1 MPSRAQRSFLGEWW
15 WTIDRLLVGAF
26 VTLMIAGIVLSFAA
40 SPPVAER
47 LGLPLFHFV
56 NRHLFFLAPAVAVMV
71 ITSFLGPRD
80 VRRLAI
86 VLFAIGIAMMA
97 ATLFVGAEI
106 KGARRWLSL
115 AGIAV
120 QPSEFVKPAFVV
132 LAAFLFAES
141 TTRRDVPGKLLAF
154 GLLGLTVGLLV
165 LQPDLGQ
172 TILITAVWGGL
183 FFLAGLSW
191 LWVIGLGGVGLFGV
205 VGAYYTLNHVR
216 QRIDRF
222 LDPESGDTYQIDR
235 SLEAFN
241 HGGWFG
247 TGPGEGTVKRVI
259 PDGHTDFVFAVTG
272 EEFGIIAC
280 MLVACVF
287 AFVVMRGLN
296 HALREHDPFTRLA
309 VAGLTMLFGL
319 QSSINMMVNLHMMP
333 AKGMTLPFISSGGSS
348 MISLGL
354 GMGML
359 LALTRRRPRADM
371 HAAGMAAD
379 AARFASAPA

>member
-1 MPSRAQRSFLGEWW
+1 MISRAERSFVGEWW
-15 WTIDRLLVGAF
+15 WTVDRLLVAAF
-26 VTLMIAGIVLSFAA
+26 VSLMIAGIVLSFAA
-40 SPPVAER
+40 SPPVADR

-56 NRHLFFLAPAVAVMV
+56 NRHLFFLVPAILVMIV
-71 ITSFLGPRD
+71 TSFLAPKD
-80 VRRLAI
+80 IRRLAV
-86 VLFAIGIAMMA
+86 VLFAVGVVMMA

-106 KGARRWLSL
+106 KGARRWLSI
-115 AGIAV
+115 AGVAV

-132 LAAFLFAES
+132 LAAFLFSES
-141 TTRRDVPGKLLAF
+141 MKRRDVPGKLFAF
-154 GLLGLTVGLLV
+154 ALLGVTVGLLV

-172 TILITAVWGGL
+172 TILVAAVWGGL

-191 LWVIGLGGVGLFGV
+191 VWVISLGGAAVFGI
-205 VGAYYTLNHVR
+205 VGAYLMLNHVR
-216 QRIDRF
+216 LRIDRF

-235 SLEAFN
+235 SLEAFAN
-241 HGGWFG
+241 GGWLG

-272 EEFGIIAC
+272 EEFGT
-280 MLVACVF
+280 VACLLLAAVF
-287 AFVVMRGLN
+287 AFVVVRGLLY
-296 HALREHDPFTRLA
+296 ALREEDPFVRLA
-309 VAGLTMLFGL
+309 VAGLSMLFGL

-359 LALTRRRPRADM
+359 LALTRRRPRTDM
-371 HAAGMAAD
+371 HAARMAAD
-379 AARFASAPA
+379 AARLDGAPA